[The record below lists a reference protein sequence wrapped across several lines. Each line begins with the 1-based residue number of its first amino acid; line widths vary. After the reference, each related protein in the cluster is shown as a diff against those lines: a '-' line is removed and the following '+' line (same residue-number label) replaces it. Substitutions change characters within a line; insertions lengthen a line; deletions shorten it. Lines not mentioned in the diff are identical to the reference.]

1 MPSDRAKVA
10 LQDAP
15 SFSLTVAGQ
24 PNAFKLHRNTRK
36 AGERCIQGNIRLRYV
51 RFNCPFA
58 ARLASW
64 SSAFHAAPRKTIT
77 AESCIHTIKPIT
89 AARPPYTIEYG
100 TFRT

>member
-24 PNAFKLHRNTRK
+24 PNAFNAHRKTPEV
-36 AGERCIQGNIRLRYV
+36 GERCVHRNIRLRYV

-58 ARLASW
+58 ARLESW
-64 SSAFHAAPRKTIT
+64 SSAFQAAPRKTIT

>member
-1 MPSDRAKVA
+1 MPSDREKVA

-15 SFSLTVAGQ
+15 SFSPTVAGQ
-24 PNAFKLHRNTRK
+24 PNAFNAHRN
-36 AGERCIQGNIRLRYV
+36 APQVGERCVRNIRLRYV
-51 RFNCPFA
+51 RFNCPLE